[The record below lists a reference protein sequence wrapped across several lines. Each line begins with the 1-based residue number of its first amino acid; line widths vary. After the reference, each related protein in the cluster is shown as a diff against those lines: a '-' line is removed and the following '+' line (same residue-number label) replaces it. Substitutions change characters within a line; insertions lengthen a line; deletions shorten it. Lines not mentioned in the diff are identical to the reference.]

1 MAFLKN
7 VLPLDMGSH
16 ENVSVGFIS
25 ISGAGMLLHKE
36 LTTVE
41 DSPHITVQ
49 HVSFRCSGGDS
60 VLWHL
65 PNQGGKNHSNRGCG
79 LVWYTA
85 TQQKQLL
92 WR

>member
-1 MAFLKN
+1 MGRHKNAFLTLHLHFWSMDAACMAFFKIL
-7 VLPLDMGSH
+7 LPLDMGSH

-25 ISGAGMLLHKE
+25 MSGAGMLLHKE

-60 VLWHL
+60 VL
-65 PNQGGKNHSNRGCG
+65 
-79 LVWYTA
+79 
-85 TQQKQLL
+85 
-92 WR
+92 